1 MTAFNRETIHDVNT
15 VTLKSKLVNALEK
28 NWDTLEIEIVDQN
41 GITKTI
47 LLFGVED
54 KEINIENEK

>member
-1 MTAFNRETIHDVNT
+1 MTAFNRETIHDVKT

-41 GITKTI
+41 GVTKTI

>member
-41 GITKTI
+41 GVTKTI

>member
-1 MTAFNRETIHDVNT
+1 MTAFNRETINDVNT

>member
-1 MTAFNRETIHDVNT
+1 MTAFSRENIHDVKT

-41 GITKTI
+41 GVTKTI

-54 KEINIENEK
+54 KKINIENEK

>member
-1 MTAFNRETIHDVNT
+1 MTAFSRETIHDVKT

>member
-1 MTAFNRETIHDVNT
+1 MSTFSRETIHDVKT

-41 GITKTI
+41 GVTKTI

>member
-1 MTAFNRETIHDVNT
+1 MTAFSKETIHDVKT
-15 VTLKSKLVNALEK
+15 VILKSKLVNALEK

-41 GITKTI
+41 GVTKTI

>member
-1 MTAFNRETIHDVNT
+1 MSTFSRETIHDVKT

>member
-1 MTAFNRETIHDVNT
+1 MTAFSRETIHDVNT